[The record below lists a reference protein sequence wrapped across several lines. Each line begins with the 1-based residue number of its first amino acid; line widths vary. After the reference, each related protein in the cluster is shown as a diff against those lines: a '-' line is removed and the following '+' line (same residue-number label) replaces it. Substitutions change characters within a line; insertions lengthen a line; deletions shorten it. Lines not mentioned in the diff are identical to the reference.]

1 MEVAIKMKKKYRIA
15 IDPGHGKDGDPG
27 ALGASGLKEAEVTA
41 TLAAYLD
48 NELRLAGLGT
58 YQVDRSL
65 LSSQRA
71 EEAAAAGCDLLV
83 SLHCNAAGSTARG
96 IETWF
101 PHGNEKGEKLARSL
115 QQILVEES
123 SAVDRGVKDDYNWR
137 PAIDPSWTGGMGVL
151 RCFPG
156 PVCLVELL
164 FISNPE
170 EEKKLSERDFLV
182 KAASFLRQGILSFL
196 GEEALTPSPDEE
208 NEADADTLFP
218 DIMADLWSGTAR
230 SMVLRLFELGVL
242 SGYEDGAFHPQQPLS
257 RIEGVSLV
265 YRALALLG
273 KVAGG

>member
-1 MEVAIKMKKKYRIA
+1 
-15 IDPGHGKDGDPG
+15 
-27 ALGASGLKEAEVTA
+27 
-41 TLAAYLD
+41 
-48 NELRLAGLGT
+48 LAGLGA

-71 EEAAAAGCDLLV
+71 KEAAANGCDLLV
-83 SLHCNAAGSTARG
+83 SLHCNAAGSTAKG

-101 PHGNEKGEKLARSL
+101 PHGNEEGEKLARSL
-115 QQILVEES
+115 QQILVEKS
-123 SAVDRGVKDDYNWR
+123 GAVDRGVKDDCNWR
-137 PAIDPSWTGGMGVL
+137 PAIDPSWTGGMGIL
-151 RCFPG
+151 RNFPG

-164 FISNPE
+164 FLSNPE

-196 GEEALTPSPDEE
+196 GEEALAPSPDEE
-208 NEADADTLFP
+208 DEADALFP
-218 DIMADLWSGTAR
+218 VISADLWGGTAR
-230 SMVLRLFELGVL
+230 FMALRLFELGVL
-242 SGYEDGAFHPQQPLS
+242 SGYEDGAFRPQQPLS